1 MTSAFSRRAQRCQS
15 IEGLRVDDERITAR
29 VVAFRG
35 IRQPSPD
42 FPTGLG
48 RNRNFDHGA
57 LCGMGAALMKK
68 APIGEGVALGRGYE
82 DR

>member
-1 MTSAFSRRAQRCQS
+1 MA
-15 IEGLRVDDERITAR
+15 AR

-42 FPTGLG
+42 FPIGLG
-48 RNRNFDHGA
+48 RNRNLDHGA
-57 LCGMGAALMKK
+57 LFGMGAALLKK
-68 APIGEGVALGRGYE
+68 PPIGEGVALGRGYE